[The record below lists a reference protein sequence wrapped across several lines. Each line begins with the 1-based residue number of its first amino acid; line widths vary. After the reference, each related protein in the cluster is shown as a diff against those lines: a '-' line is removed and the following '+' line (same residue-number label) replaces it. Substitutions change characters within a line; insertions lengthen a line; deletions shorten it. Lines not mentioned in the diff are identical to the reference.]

1 MTGHC
6 FHLVE
11 GHSEHSLSWTQVTQR
26 IVAAIGV
33 AKGIQFLH
41 MGIMP
46 SVYSNNLKITDILLN
61 QNIFAKICC
70 YNLPLLPLLAENTV
84 KVTFLCIE

>member
-61 QNIFAKICC
+61 QNLVAKICC
-70 YNLPLLPLLAENTV
+70 YNLPLLPLLAENMV